1 MSLLTNETINHI
13 LDRRSIR
20 AYKPE
25 AIPAD
30 VVETLLTAAVHAPTA
45 RNSQPWQFIVIDDRA
60 QLDKI
65 VGLSPYTKMMAQAP
79 LAILVAGMPEK
90 CPGYWVDDCGAATQ
104 NILLAAK
111 SLGLGSCWCGI
122 HGTPDRC
129 AEFGRVFGLP
139 EGVVAYSVIALGYP
153 NEEKPRAEGRLKP
166 EIIHLNNW

>member
-30 VVETLLTAAVHAPTA
+30 VVETLLT
-45 RNSQPWQFIVIDDRA
+45 
-60 QLDKI
+60 
-65 VGLSPYTKMMAQAP
+65 
-79 LAILVAGMPEK
+79 
-90 CPGYWVDDCGAATQ
+90 
-104 NILLAAK
+104 AK

-166 EIIHLNNW
+166 EIIHHNNW

>member
-166 EIIHLNNW
+166 EIIHHNNW

>member
-1 MSLLTNETINHI
+1 M
-13 LDRRSIR
+13 
-20 AYKPE
+20 
-25 AIPAD
+25 
-30 VVETLLTAAVHAPTA
+30 
-45 RNSQPWQFIVIDDRA
+45 
-60 QLDKI
+60 
-65 VGLSPYTKMMAQAP
+65 GLSPYTKMMAQAP

-166 EIIHLNNW
+166 EIIHHNNW

>member
-1 MSLLTNETINHI
+1 MLRELF
-13 LDRRSIR
+13 DRRSIR
-20 AYKPE
+20 RYEDRPVEPE
-25 AIPAD
+25 KLT
-30 VVETLLTAAVHAPTA
+30 ELLRAAMNAPTA

-166 EIIHLNNW
+166 EIIHHNNW

>member
-1 MSLLTNETINHI
+1 M
-13 LDRRSIR
+13 
-20 AYKPE
+20 
-25 AIPAD
+25 
-30 VVETLLTAAVHAPTA
+30 TAAVHAPTA

-65 VGLSPYTKMMAQAP
+65 VGLSAYTKMMAQAP

-153 NEEKPRAEGRLKP
+153 NEEKLWVECRLNP
-166 EIIHLNNW
+166 GIIHHNNW

>member
-1 MSLLTNETINHI
+1 
-13 LDRRSIR
+13 
-20 AYKPE
+20 
-25 AIPAD
+25 
-30 VVETLLTAAVHAPTA
+30 
-45 RNSQPWQFIVIDDRA
+45 
-60 QLDKI
+60 
-65 VGLSPYTKMMAQAP
+65 
-79 LAILVAGMPEK
+79 MPEK

-122 HGTPDRC
+122 HGTPARC

-166 EIIHLNNW
+166 EIIHHNNW

>member
-139 EGVVAYSVIALGYP
+139 EGVVA
-153 NEEKPRAEGRLKP
+153 
-166 EIIHLNNW
+166 

>member
-45 RNSQPWQFIVIDDRA
+45 RNSQPWQFIVVDDRA

-65 VGLSPYTKMMAQAP
+65 VGLSPYPKTSCWP
-79 LAILVAGMPEK
+79 LRAWG
-90 CPGYWVDDCGAATQ
+90 WVPAGAAST
-104 NILLAAK
+104 
-111 SLGLGSCWCGI
+111 
-122 HGTPDRC
+122 
-129 AEFGRVFGLP
+129 
-139 EGVVAYSVIALGYP
+139 ALQTGAR
-153 NEEKPRAEGRLKP
+153 NSAGCSACRKG
-166 EIIHLNNW
+166 